1 MDYHSMT
8 LPELKQQ
15 AKNHVPKIKHYYIKT
30 RLELIKI
37 LSMQTLPDTFRI
49 EKLTIQELRKE
60 AKDKNLPNIWK
71 LRRSELIELLY
82 PSPQQ
87 DNKNNDSGKEHDTP
101 EKGEGKKV
109 RV

>member
-1 MDYHSMT
+1 
-8 LPELKQQ
+8 
-15 AKNHVPKIKHYYIKT
+15 
-30 RLELIKI
+30 
-37 LSMQTLPDTFRI
+37 MQTLPDTFRI

-101 EKGEGKKV
+101 EKGECKKV